1 MSADRPTIVLI
12 GTLDTKGDEY
22 RFLRD
27 RLTAAGCDVVLVDAG
42 VLGEPTLAPD
52 ITRDEV
58 AAAVGANVAALARGD
73 DRGEAVR
80 MMALGAAR
88 VARRLYDA
96 GRLQGVLGAGG
107 SNGAH
112 ILGEVAAALPVGV
125 PKVVVT
131 TVAAGDTRPYVHAT
145 DVTMTYPVVDISG
158 INRISARILANAAA
172 AAAGMASAAPLPPL
186 SDRPLVGVS
195 VFGVTT
201 AGVTVLRDR
210 LDELGYEVLVFHAT
224 GVGGQSMEA
233 LIRSG
238 ELAAVA
244 DVTTTELADDLVGG
258 VCTAGPERLTAAAQN
273 GVPQVVSLGALDM
286 VNFGARSTVPERYAG
301 RRLHPHN
308 PAVTLMRTSAEECA
322 ELGKRIATKLNA
334 ATGPVTLFVPERGL
348 SQISVAGG
356 VFADP
361 VADAALVDA
370 VTGAV
375 DPSIEVVRMDTDVND
390 PAFATAMADTLD
402 AHCREWARRKEHTS

>member
-1 MSADRPTIVLI
+1 MSGDQLTIVLI
-12 GTLDTKGDEY
+12 GTLDTKSAEY
-22 RFLRD
+22 AFLRA
-27 RLTAAGCDVVLVDAG
+27 RLSAAGCAVVVVDAG
-42 VLGEPTLAPD
+42 VLGEPALVPD
-52 ITRDEV
+52 ISRHEV
-58 AAAVGANVAALARGD
+58 AGAVGRDVAELAVA

-80 MMALGAAR
+80 VMALGAAR
-88 VARRLYDA
+88 VARRLYDT
-96 GRLQGVLGAGG
+96 GRLHGVLGAGG

-125 PKVVVT
+125 PKVVVA
-131 TVAAGDTRPYVHAT
+131 TVAAGDTRSYVRAT
-145 DVTMTYPVVDISG
+145 DVTMTYPVVDIAG

-172 AAAGMASAAPLPPL
+172 AVAGMVADAPLPPL
-186 SDRPLVGVS
+186 PDRPLVGVT

-201 AGVTVLRDR
+201 AGVTVLRER
-210 LDELGYEVLVFHAT
+210 LDELGYEVLAFHAT

-233 LIRSG
+233 LVRSG

-244 DVTTTELADDLVGG
+244 DVTTTELADELAGG
-258 VCTAGPERLTAAAQN
+258 VCSAGPDRLTAAAQT

-286 VNFGARSTVPERYAG
+286 VNFATPGSVPERYAH
-301 RRLHPHN
+301 RRLHQHN
-308 PAVTLMRTSAEECA
+308 PAVTLMRTDAKECT
-322 ELGKRIATKLNA
+322 ELGLRIAARLNT
-334 ATGPVTLFVPERGL
+334 ATAPVTLFVPERGL

-361 VADAALVDA
+361 VADAALIEA

-375 DPSIEVVRMDTDVND
+375 APPVHVVRMDTDVND

-402 AHCREWARRKEHTS
+402 AHRRGWARHREQANT